1 MGTLEGLAS
10 SPFRPGSAACLVG
23 EHRGTRQAFP
33 DAGEGGGRVLQRNSW
48 GGALA
53 LIAVASLGACDA
65 KTLAGLAAQAAA
77 DGGRPALPGNM
88 ASAST
93 MPGAAPASS
102 PSPLSSSAPAA
113 TASPA
118 SSTAPTESASP
129 GGALPQAGA
138 HAEAVAHLK
147 EMAKAKEEDPV
158 AFAKLVV
165 QALAYAMKDVDVA
178 TEMLAYLSDNTLKAA
193 DAKSST
199 GFVMGPTYLRFMVT
213 TLEKE
218 PYHAFFY
225 TPSGVSP
232 DADWKTVADK
242 VLIDEDY
249 KAVQKGVEGNY
260 AYYYFKVRNDLRS
273 SAKLTL
279 SLGKSEAG
287 PKAWRANNLSSLY
300 VAYGFPLPE

>member
-1 MGTLEGLAS
+1 ML
-10 SPFRPGSAACLVG
+10 
-23 EHRGTRQAFP
+23 HRKSM
-33 DAGEGGGRVLQRNSW
+33 L
-48 GGALA
+48 GALA
-53 LIAVASLGACDA
+53 LLAVASLGACDA

-77 DGGRPALPGNM
+77 EGVRPSVPGGPGG
-88 ASAST
+88 ASAGPNST
-93 MPGAAPASS
+93 GTPAPGASTAPAA
-102 PSPLSSSAPAA
+102 SSAPAA
-113 TASPA
+113 SGAPAASSAPASPA
-118 SSTAPTESASP
+118 AT
-129 GGALPQAGA
+129 GA

-147 EMAKAKEEDPV
+147 AQAKEREEDPV

-165 QALAYAMKDVDVA
+165 QALAYAVQDVTVA

-218 PYHAFFY
+218 PFHAYFY
-225 TPSGVSP
+225 TRPGFSTS
-232 DADWKTVADK
+232 ADWKAVADQ

-249 KAVQKGVEGNY
+249 KAVQKGVEGSY
-260 AYYYFKVRNDLRS
+260 AYYYFKVRNDLRT